1 MASWPRP
8 LTQKRQRIRHL
19 RPTRTRF
26 EASDARRDFGFR
38 ISNFGFSLSVNRN
51 SGLSSIRNR
60 KSAISISMS
69 IYRRVLAYYR
79 PFWPQTIFGL
89 LLSLCGIGLNLLK
102 PWPLKFIVD
111 QILPSF
117 ARGSQTNTFIG
128 FQLFAGHLRIPTSP
142 ILSVHGLIA
151 ALCLALIAIQLVWG
165 AINWITSYLFVKIG
179 LQALLK
185 LRTDL
190 YAYLQ
195 SLSLK
200 YHDARRSSDSSF
212 RVAYDSQSIQTIY
225 NKGFTNIFGSII
237 TLVGTFVIMVRL
249 DWQLTLLSLAI
260 VPLIVGAIYFFAHR
274 IRRESTFIQE
284 QESAMLAQAQ
294 EGLSSI
300 RMVHAFGREE
310 FEILQFHQQASQS
323 LEANLRL
330 TLTNVNSAL
339 VISTL
344 MVIGTAAMYYVGT
357 LHVLAGTL
365 TLGSLLV
372 FSAYLLML
380 YQPLESLTYTAWAM
394 EGATAGARRC
404 FEVLDGQDDV
414 VDSPKAI
421 AISSARGLIEF
432 QNVSFAYAQDR
443 RVLHNLHLTISP
455 NQIVALVGGTGAG
468 KSTLLSLV
476 PRFYDPTSGSV
487 MLDGCDLR
495 EITKKSLRAQIAI
508 VLQDT
513 LLFSTS
519 VRENIAYGRPDATEE
534 EIVDAARRAQADEF
548 ILQMPNGYQSAV
560 GERGGHLSVGQ
571 RQRLGIARAF
581 LKNAPVLLLDEPT
594 SALDPATES
603 AIMETIKELMRGRT
617 TLIATH
623 RLATVHNVD
632 QIVVLDRGRVV
643 EQGRGSELVARGG
656 VYAKLYT
663 SGKFAT

>member
-1 MASWPRP
+1 
-8 LTQKRQRIRHL
+8 
-19 RPTRTRF
+19 
-26 EASDARRDFGFR
+26 
-38 ISNFGFSLSVNRN
+38 
-51 SGLSSIRNR
+51 
-60 KSAISISMS
+60 MS
-69 IYRRVLAYYR
+69 IYRRVLRYYR
-79 PFWPQTIFGL
+79 PFWAQTIFGL
-89 LLSLCGIGLNLLK
+89 LLSLVGIGVNLLK
-102 PWPLKFIVD
+102 PWPFKIIVD
-111 QILPSF
+111 HILPHPND
-117 ARGSQTNTFIG
+117 AYWVLGPATR
-128 FQLFAGHLRIPTSP
+128 A
-142 ILSVHGLIA
+142 ILI
-151 ALCLALIAIQLVWG
+151 LCLALVLLQFLWG
-165 AINWITSYLFVKIG
+165 IVNWVTNYLFVKIG

-225 NKGFTNIFGSII
+225 NKGFTNIFASII
-237 TLVGTFVIMVRL
+237 TLIGTFAVMVRI

-260 VPLIVGAIYFFAHR
+260 VPLLLGAIYFFADR

-284 QESAMLAQAQ
+284 QESAVLAQAQ

-310 FEILQFHQQASQS
+310 WEVRQFHQQASQS
-323 LEANLRL
+323 LQANLRL

-344 MVIGTAAMYYVGT
+344 MVIGTAAMYYLGT

-380 YQPLESLTYTAWAM
+380 YQPLESLTYTTWAM
-394 EGATAGARRC
+394 EGATAGAKRC

-414 VDSPKAI
+414 VDSPDAI
-421 AISSARGLIEF
+421 AIAEANGALQF
-432 QNVSFAYAQDR
+432 HHVSFGYAHDR
-443 RVLHNLHLTISP
+443 QVLHDVDLRIDT
-455 NQIVALVGGTGAG
+455 NQIAALVGGTGAG

-487 MLDGCDLR
+487 TLDGRDLR
-495 EITKKSLRAQIAI
+495 QITKKSLRAQVGM

-513 LLFSTS
+513 LLFSTTI
-519 VRENIAYGRPDATEE
+519 RENIAYGRPDASEE

-548 ILQMPNGYQSAV
+548 IRALPNGYTSLV

-571 RQRLGIARAF
+571 RQRIGIARAF
-581 LKNAPVLLLDEPT
+581 LKNAPILLLDEPT
-594 SALDPATES
+594 SALDPTTES
-603 AIMETIKELMRGRT
+603 AIMDTIKELMRGRT
-617 TLIATH
+617 TLIVTH
-623 RLATVHNVD
+623 RLATIHNVD
-632 QIVVLDRGRVV
+632 HIVVLERGCVV
-643 EQGRGSELVARGG
+643 EQGRGPDLVARGG
-656 VYAKLYT
+656 VYAKLYA
-663 SGKFAT
+663 SGKFPT

>member
-1 MASWPRP
+1 
-8 LTQKRQRIRHL
+8 
-19 RPTRTRF
+19 
-26 EASDARRDFGFR
+26 
-38 ISNFGFSLSVNRN
+38 
-51 SGLSSIRNR
+51 
-60 KSAISISMS
+60 MS
-69 IYRRVLAYYR
+69 IYRRVLRYYR
-79 PFWPQTIFGL
+79 PFLPQTIFGL
-89 LLSLCGIGLNLLK
+89 LLTVAGIGLNLLK
-102 PWPLKFIVD
+102 PWPFKIIVD
-111 QILPSF
+111 DFLRVNST
-117 ARGSQTNTFIG
+117 ARSDGRTW
-128 FQLFAGHLRIPTSP
+128 IP
-142 ILSVHGLIA
+142 L
-151 ALCLALIAIQLVWG
+151 LCLALVAIQLLWG
-165 AINWITSYLFVKIG
+165 IINWITNYLFVKIG

-190 YAYLQ
+190 YSYLQ

-225 NKGFTNIFGSII
+225 NKGFTNIFGSTI
-237 TLVGTFVIMVRL
+237 TLAGTFVIMVRL

-260 VPLIVGAIYFFAHR
+260 VPLIVAAIYFFAHR

-284 QESAMLAQAQ
+284 RESAMLAQAQ

-310 FEILQFHQQASQS
+310 FEVRQFHRQARQS
-323 LEANLRL
+323 LQANLRL

-344 MVIGTAAMYYVGT
+344 MVIGTAAMYYIGT

-394 EGATAGARRC
+394 EGATAGAKRC
-404 FEVLDGQDDV
+404 FEVLDRQDDV

-421 AISSARGLIEF
+421 AILSARGSIEF

-443 RVLHNLHLTISP
+443 DVLHNLDLTISP

-487 MLDGCDLR
+487 TLDGCDLR

-519 VRENIAYGRPDATEE
+519 VRENIAYSQPDATEE

-548 ILQMPNGYQSAV
+548 IRQMPNGYQSAV

-594 SALDPATES
+594 SALDPTTES

-632 QIVVLDRGRVV
+632 QIIVLEHGHIV

-656 VYAKLYT
+656 VYAKLYA
-663 SGKFAT
+663 SGHYPS